1 MLGHWFMVEKP
12 EATVENIREF
22 LRWLLVDRWKVLL
35 YSMVCYTMTVGSDS
49 TLISFFM
56 IVRNMWYCSALVVN
70 TIFFVD
76 RKAVLND
83 DVTIMM
89 MIKALFTVHTPF
101 LRFTIPSL
109 SSSDSRSLS
118 NNISSSRV
126 RSSSRRSSSF
136 NTLILHSRSSN
147 ARFR

>member
-1 MLGHWFMVEKP
+1 
-12 EATVENIREF
+12 
-22 LRWLLVDRWKVLL
+22 
-35 YSMVCYTMTVGSDS
+35 MVCYTMTVGSDS

-56 IVRNMWYCSALVVN
+56 IVRNMWYCSTLVVN

-83 DVTIMM
+83 DVNDHD

-101 LRFTIPSL
+101 HSSSLRFTIPFL

-118 NNISSSRV
+118 SSSSSRSSSSNSS
-126 RSSSRRSSSF
+126 RSSSSSSS
-136 NTLILHSRSSN
+136 SRSSN
-147 ARFR
+147 SSRSSSSSSSSQL